1 MTTESGPQVTFA
13 SLVVSLATSA
23 AVHFGDVSDPA
34 TGEMSSP
41 NLEGAQQMIDILG
54 ILQEK
59 TRGNLT
65 HEESAILENVLYE
78 LRLRYVDV
86 ERQAGGSRI
95 ITP

>member
-13 SLVVSLATSA
+13 SLVVSLATTA
-23 AVHFGDVSDPA
+23 AVHFGDVSDPS
-34 TGEMSSP
+34 TGEKIPP

-86 ERQAGGSRI
+86 ERESSGTRI